1 MIKKFLS
8 ATLFGFLML
17 GLAGTFVAC
26 DDYDDSDLRRRVNAI
41 EGTLSELQ
49 SAIANGVVISDVT
62 SSSTGVTITTSDGKT
77 YNITNGANGADGAD
91 GTPGSVVEIGDNGNW
106 FIDGVDTGMP
116 SRGADGQDGQDG
128 QDGKDGYV
136 PSIEIRDGYW
146 YIDGVNTGQ
155 AAQGEKGEQGEQGPQ
170 GPQGEQGEQGPAG
183 EQGPQGPQ
191 GEQGEQGPAGEQGPQ
206 GPAGEQ
212 GPAGADGTASITISE
227 DGYWV
232 INGVKTDVIARGQN
246 GKDGEDGEDGVNG
259 TDGKDANVVYYVPD
273 PSGYWARVEYTN
285 DGKTQ
290 ISYDIIED
298 GSVPMWKPV
307 GTITAV
313 YNTDTQLL
321 TLCNVADE
329 NGNYTDV
336 TIKLTEPLVG
346 LAFVP
351 DVIKEG
357 YGVTSFYALSVEK
370 ELHADITREYP
381 TDYDYLASND
391 LVMTY
396 RLNPSNANLTN
407 LKDKAAWSFI
417 NRTVE
422 VRSAAADKKG
432 YLNIQ
437 DVDLTTE
444 AGKAIITSTV
454 TGVDLAAEFD
464 SEDAG
469 QGNGKEILVALRA
482 DDKSQNGASRVIT
495 SDYSIVDFEA
505 LYDFGIAKLHLLDNP
520 SVNTDDNRYYPE
532 KWDVENKVVT
542 KMDVADASFVYTE
555 ELNLNTL
562 AEAWAK
568 EKVDISL
575 VKAGFEKYI
584 SYKFEETGVKG
595 IDETV
600 QDIYTSINQNED
612 GDYIMTVDQAPAEA
626 GVEGPNRAAIGRK
639 PVVHVEAFF
648 NETKIADG
656 YIIIEVREN
665 DRPILPV
672 LEINKT
678 VSHNIKYTQLP
689 EGRPGMSS
697 PISWQTEYTFDWKT
711 VNDEIYSIVGV
722 PADYFAEL
730 YNEAGLVTTYGEK
743 GATMAAGVQVVT
755 DPFNS
760 DPTLTDGLIYL
771 QFNNMVYIP
780 EGKMENTDKV
790 TIFIPST
797 DNTLYRDIRITIT
810 YTVEDDCAKPEFNKE
825 MYVTDD
831 VQIVRGTKD
840 ESGKLVMKTTLAEAF
855 EGYLDN
861 FGNANHNY
869 YFCQNPEA
877 DPVYGVE
884 IVPIQ
889 PFAQPGEDYVYDY
902 RDQTIALTTPLGYYG
917 DMNEVRSVPVRLVA
931 MRANGTNHWF
941 DYTVEFRSPFLVT
954 AAPQPIEIP
963 TNKPVETKDFAELV
977 EVTLING
984 NVVVWDGDAKTPG
997 FQSAATTYGLQAS
1010 DFKFTYRIADG
1021 EDQQGRLSI
1030 DANTGLITWSN
1041 DGTRLLN
1048 DTPAHVIVTMEVNGI
1063 IISETSIT
1071 ITLLKTDVAGE

>member
-116 SRGADGQDGQDG
+116 SRGAAGQDGADGQDGQDG

-191 GEQGEQGPAGEQGPQ
+191 GEQGPQ

-246 GKDGEDGEDGVNG
+246 GKDGEDGEDGEDGVNG

-285 DGKTQ
+285 DGETQ

-357 YGVTSFYALSVEK
+357 YGVTSFYSLSVEK
-370 ELHADITREYP
+370 ELHVEGDYP
-381 TDYDYLASND
+381 TDYDYLSSND

-396 RLNPSNANLTN
+396 RLNPSNADLTN

-454 TGVDLAAEFD
+454 SGVDIDAMYD
-464 SEDAG
+464 SEDAGAG

-495 SDYSIVDFEA
+495 SDYSIVDFIA
-505 LYDFGIAKLHLLDNP
+505 LKDFKIAKLHLLDNP
-520 SVNTDDNRYYPE
+520 SVNTDANRYYPE
-532 KWDVENKVVT
+532 EWDVENKVVT
-542 KMDVADASFVYTE
+542 DMDVADASFVYTE

-562 AEAWAK
+562 AEAWAIQN
-568 EKVDISL
+568 VHVSL
-575 VKAGFEKYI
+575 VEAGFEKYL
-584 SYKFEETGVKG
+584 SYKFTETGVKG
-595 IDETV
+595 SDETV

-656 YIIIEVREN
+656 YIIIEVLEN
-665 DRPILPV
+665 DRPVLPV

-678 VSHNIKYTQLP
+678 ITDINYVELP
-689 EGRPGMSS
+689 EGRPGMSY
-697 PISWQTEYTFDWKT
+697 PIDWKTAYTFDWKT

-730 YNEAGLVTTYGEK
+730 YNEAGVVIAYGEK
-743 GATMAAGVQVVT
+743 GASMAAGVQVVI

-760 DPTLTDGLIYL
+760 DPTLTDGLMYL
-771 QFNNMVYIP
+771 QLNNMVYIP

-797 DNTLYRDIRITIT
+797 DNTLYRDIKVTLT
-810 YTVEDDCAKPEFNKE
+810 YTVVDKCNKPAFNEDQ
-825 MYVTDD
+825 YVTNN
-831 VQIVRGTKD
+831 VQIVRGTLD
-840 ESGKLVMKTTLAEAF
+840 ENGKLVMKTTLAEAF
-855 EGYLDN
+855 EDYLDN

-884 IVPIQ
+884 IVPIT
-889 PFAQPGEDYVYDY
+889 PFAQPGQASVADY

-963 TNKPVETKDFAELV
+963 TNKPVETKNFAELV

-984 NVVVWDGDAKTPG
+984 NQPVWDGDKGG
-997 FQSAATTYGLQAS
+997 FQSNATTYGLQAS
-1010 DFKFTYRIADG
+1010 DFKFTYRIANG